1 MKKLLPTIGITPQ
14 WDVEKELCT
23 MRPSYIEALE
33 NAGAVPVIIPVT
45 ENRRTLDF
53 YIENCDALLLSGGQ
67 DIQPH
72 LYGEEKQPHCGEVV
86 PVRDRIE
93 TYIFERAIALDKITF
108 GICRGFQMVNV
119 ACGGTLYQDLKI
131 DYGTDIQHRMAE
143 PFNRTAHRVTALPGT
158 PLAAL
163 LGSAPFEVN
172 SVHHQGAKVLGK
184 GLEAMAVSED
194 GIVEAVYM
202 PERRFVWA
210 VQWHPEWYFKEN
222 AESAAL
228 IKAFVDAASDLQ

>member
-1 MKKLLPTIGITPQ
+1 MKNRFPTIGITPQ

-45 ENRRTLDF
+45 GNRRTLDF
-53 YIENCDALLLSGGQ
+53 YIETCDALLFSGGQ
-67 DIQPH
+67 DIQPQ
-72 LYGEEKQPHCGEVV
+72 LYGEETQPHCGALV

-93 TYIFERAIALDKITF
+93 SYIFERAMALDKIIF
-108 GICRGFQMVNV
+108 GICRGFQMINV

-131 DYGTDIQHRMAE
+131 DHGTGIKHRMDE
-143 PFNRTAHRVTALPGT
+143 PFNRSAHLVTAVPGT

-163 LGSAPFEVN
+163 LGEAPFEVN

-184 GLEAMAVSED
+184 GLEAMAISED

-202 PERRFVWA
+202 PERRFVRA

-222 AESAAL
+222 ADSAAL
-228 IKAFVDAASDLQ
+228 IQEFVDTARS

>member
-1 MKKLLPTIGITPQ
+1 MQPIIGMFVAIDQDRTAHALHDYAHAIEQCGALP
-14 WDVEKELCT
+14 L
-23 MRPSYIEALE
+23 
-33 NAGAVPVIIPVT
+33 IIPYLQNKGSFARLT
-45 ENRRTLDF
+45 AL
-53 YIENCDALLLSGGQ
+53 CDGFCFTGGV
-67 DIQPH
+67 DVAPVH
-72 LYGEEKQPHCGEVV
+72 YGEEKSPFCGEIQEH
-86 PVRDRIE
+86 RDALEFR
-93 TYIFERAIALDKITF
+93 IFEMILPTGKPIL